1 VAAVS
6 QVAWDWLPDDPTAG
20 ELTPDEK
27 RSLVR
32 RLADTVGSSVSAKVQ
47 DALDAGRAMSDEAEK
62 VASSTEIQR
71 AIRAENEV
79 RLRAG
84 LETFSDAAHQGIHDA
99 VMAYVYGL
107 GELDELLNNE
117 QIEQINANGPFDVF
131 ATFVGGVK
139 VRCPPIASTWD
150 EFMDLIRRA
159 ARRLGHI
166 EVEFDARHPW
176 LDLPLPDGS
185 RLFALLGGPGT
196 NGVGV
201 QTYLCIRRHR
211 FPAPT
216 RTDFVNLGLWPA
228 EVGDF
233 LIEAFGA
240 GENLVVGGDWN
251 AGKTTV
257 LRGLCLEA
265 IGRHERVF
273 TVEAGIT
280 ELGLSRSGRF
290 DDVVETFSRPP
301 GAEGEGEV
309 TVADLIKRGSRRASP
324 GRGIVG
330 EVLGDEV
337 GALLDMFTASTRGS
351 ACTIHARSARGV
363 LRRFEYYG
371 RQANPP
377 LDSELV
383 RIGLADAAPIIIHL
397 AGDESVEG
405 EIRRYCTSVLEVT
418 GMEDGQV
425 SATELWGLDDSGRL
439 VPKHA
444 LSQEK
449 RARLARRGWE
459 WARDGWASRLP
470 TEPGD
475 LT

>member
-1 VAAVS
+1 VS
-6 QVAWDWLPDDPTAG
+6 EAAWDWTPDDPTVG
-20 ELTPDEK
+20 ELTADEK
-27 RSLVR
+27 RALVR
-32 RLADTVGSSVSAKVQ
+32 RLADSVGSAVSAKVE
-47 DALDAGRAMSDEAEK
+47 DAMASGRPMSDEAEK
-62 VASSTEIQR
+62 VSSSTEIQR
-71 AIRAENEV
+71 ALRAENEA

-84 LETFSDAAHQGIHDA
+84 LETFSGAAHQGIHDA
-99 VMAYVYGL
+99 VMAHVYGL
-107 GELDELLNNE
+107 GELEELWNND
-117 QIEQINANGPFDVF
+117 QVEQINANGPYHVF
-131 ATFVGGVK
+131 ATFVGGRK
-139 VRCPPIASTWD
+139 RRCPPIASTVS
-150 EFMDLIRRA
+150 EFMELVRRA
-159 ARRLGHI
+159 GRRLGHV
-166 EVEFDARHPW
+166 EVEFDARHPF
-176 LDLPLPDGS
+176 LDLPLPDGA
-185 RLFALLGGPGT
+185 RLFAILGGPGT

-201 QTYLCIRRHR
+201 RTYLCIRRHR

-216 RTDFVNLGLWPA
+216 REDFVGLGLWPA

-233 LIEAFGA
+233 LIESFAS
-240 GENLVVGGDWN
+240 GENLVVAGDWN
-251 AGKTTV
+251 AGKTTT

-265 IGRHERVF
+265 IAPWERVF
-273 TVEAGIT
+273 TVEAGLT

-301 GAEGEGEV
+301 GPEGEGEI
-309 TVADLIKRGSRRASP
+309 TVSDLIKRGSRRVSP

-351 ACTIHARSARGV
+351 ACTIHARSARGA

-383 RIGLADAAPIIIHL
+383 RIGLADAAPIVVHL

-418 GMEDGQV
+418 GMENGQV
-425 SATELWGLDDSGRL
+425 SATELWGLDDSGEL

-444 LSQEK
+444 LSMEK
-449 RARLARRGWE
+449 RARLARRGWI

-470 TEPGD
+470 TEGGD